1 MKNQLSIYQ
10 IGIIIGVIVSA
21 FFQVMRFTGNIDMTL
36 FQTLIP
42 IAISYMA
49 ILGTFIVAFI
59 YGVICGVLDID
70 IN

>member
-36 FQTLIP
+36 LQTLIP

-59 YGVICGVLDID
+59 YGVICGVLNID

>member
-1 MKNQLSIYQ
+1 
-10 IGIIIGVIVSA
+10 
-21 FFQVMRFTGNIDMTL
+21 
-36 FQTLIP
+36 
-42 IAISYMA
+42 MA